1 METDKL
7 EQRQVLLNGLNITIR
22 PITPED
28 NSAIADVIRNSFIDN
43 KIDHLEGVSLHD
55 PALASLSHAYTSENS
70 GYWVATLNDQVVG
83 GVGVAQLLGASEE
96 YGEMQK
102 LYLDKSVLGI
112 GLGRCLI
119 DLSIKKAKEFGYIYL
134 YLETLEELSS
144 AVSLYEQFGF
154 EHIEGCIGNTGH
166 GSCEIC
172 MLKTL

>member
-55 PALASLSHAYTSENS
+55 PALASLSHAYTSEKS

-119 DLSIKKAKEFGYIYL
+119 DLSIKKAREFGYKYL

-154 EHIEGCIGNTGH
+154 EHIEGSIGNTGH

>member
-1 METDKL
+1 METDEL
-7 EQRQVLLNGLNITIR
+7 EQRQVLLNGLNITVR
-22 PITPED
+22 PIAPED
-28 NSAIADVIRNSFIDN
+28 NSAIADVIRNSFIEN

-55 PALASLSHAYTSENS
+55 PALGNLSNAYTSEKS

-119 DLSIKKAKEFGYIYL
+119 DLSIKKAREFGYKYL
-134 YLETLEELSS
+134 YLETLKELNS

-154 EHIEGCIGNTGH
+154 EHLEGSIGNTGH

>member
-1 METDKL
+1 MNKEEAEHL
-7 EQRQVLLNGLNITIR
+7 RISLRGLDITIR

-28 NSAIADVIRNSFIDN
+28 NDAIAEVIRNSFIDN

-55 PALASLSHAYTSENS
+55 PALASLSTAYTSDKS

-83 GVGVAQLLGASEE
+83 GVGVAQLLGANEE

-119 DLSIKKAKEFGYIYL
+119 DLSIKKAREFGYKYL
-134 YLETLEELSS
+134 YLETLEELNS

-154 EHIEGCIGNTGH
+154 EHIEGSIGNTGH

>member
-55 PALASLSHAYTSENS
+55 PALASLSHAYTSEKS

-119 DLSIKKAKEFGYIYL
+119 DLSIKKAKEFGYKYL

-154 EHIEGCIGNTGH
+154 EHIEGSIGNTGH

>member
-55 PALASLSHAYTSENS
+55 PALASLSHAYTSEKS

-119 DLSIKKAKEFGYIYL
+119 DLSIKKAREFGYKYL

-144 AVSLYEQFGF
+144 AVSLYKQFGF
-154 EHIEGCIGNTGH
+154 EHIEGSIGNTGH

>member
-1 METDKL
+1 MKKEEAEHL
-7 EQRQVLLNGLNITIR
+7 RISLRGLDITIR

-43 KIDHLEGVSLHD
+43 KIDHLE
-55 PALASLSHAYTSENS
+55 
-70 GYWVATLNDQVVG
+70 
-83 GVGVAQLLGASEE
+83 AQLLGANEE

-119 DLSIKKAKEFGYIYL
+119 DLSIKKAREFGYKYL
-134 YLETLEELSS
+134 YLETLEELNS

-154 EHIEGCIGNTGH
+154 EHIEGSIGNTGH
-166 GSCEIC
+166 GSCEIWSF
-172 MLKTL
+172 LF

>member
-119 DLSIKKAKEFGYIYL
+119 DLSIKKAREFGYKYL

-154 EHIEGCIGNTGH
+154 EHIEGSIGNTGH